1 MLFCHKHYLFLLQL
15 EIKKS
20 KNEAECE
27 GLRAQIRELWDRLQI
42 PEEER
47 EPVAAIMTG
56 SKAKVRNA
64 VRKPMGAGKIVFS
77 EHFWVQSNVLPT
89 VLGQ

>member
-1 MLFCHKHYLFLLQL
+1 MSPDIFLCYFVINTACLSLLQL

-64 VRKPMGAGKIVFS
+64 VRKPMGAGKIVF
-77 EHFWVQSNVLPT
+77 
-89 VLGQ
+89 